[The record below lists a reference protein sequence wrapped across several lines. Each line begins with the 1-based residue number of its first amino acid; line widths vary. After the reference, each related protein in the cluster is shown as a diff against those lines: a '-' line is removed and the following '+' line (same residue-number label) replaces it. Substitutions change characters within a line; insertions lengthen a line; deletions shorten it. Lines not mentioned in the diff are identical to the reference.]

1 MTWGSLSRSR
11 GPVVLVDHAAEH
23 LAALHRR
30 VKRHDGRLI
39 AVGWPLMPGL
49 VRPVPVVMPG
59 IGPQHGPQMAL
70 AVDQHLVCALS
81 PHGPYPLLRITVRPR
96 RPRRDLHGPNALAGE
111 DIIERRS
118 ELGVAVPDEEAKR
131 ADPVPDVYQQ
141 VAGPAERSM
150 PRPGAGSPQDVHP
163 PGR

>member
-23 LAALHRR
+23 RAALHRR
-30 VKRHDGRLI
+30 VQRHDGRLI

-118 ELGVAVPDEEAKR
+118 ELGVAVPDDGRGSETSRSGPRCLPAR
-131 ADPVPDVYQQ
+131 C
-141 VAGPAERSM
+141 GPA
-150 PRPGAGSPQDVHP
+150 
-163 PGR
+163 